1 MNHTSQKRILVVNTG
16 NLLKKFIF
24 KRLKELD
31 VEVVVLNSEKNWA
44 DSYVSDW
51 IIADTNDHSASLQ
64 AVEKYSTVKKIDGVL
79 TFWEDDVL
87 LTSKIATA
95 LGVVGIPYEV
105 AKIARNKLHFRR
117 FCEKEGLQ
125 VPKFFKFTDIES
137 LQEAK
142 ATLKFPVV
150 IKPTFGT
157 SSAFVTKVEKPE
169 QLDETIKY
177 IQSAMSTSVESAL
190 HEGLTIMVEEY
201 IDGDEVD
208 IDMLLQNGKL
218 KFWSITDNHASSEPF
233 FIETGDTFPSLLPDD
248 VEREL
253 VSMAEVM
260 LEKIGIQDGCI
271 HFEAKYSSNGP
282 MPIEINLRLGGGY
295 YYSFIKRAWGVDLIE
310 SAVKIA
316 LGEYIPMVVKPEN
329 PKKYFAADCFI
340 QKESG
345 IISSL
350 QFPKVF
356 APEDKVHDFVF
367 FKEVGDTVLTPPFS
381 FDYLGWICAYGDN
394 PHDAEE
400 NLEKAKAKVNFE
412 IVPFSE
418 LSQVGK
424 TVRKSPVSPAWLQS
438 TKDVDKKRLY
448 RVRLMPESSYKNLVI
463 GIACNQYG
471 QDDGSVEAELT
482 NVGKN
487 IQKALESKGYKTVFI
502 DFNDIPNSIK
512 LLMHGKIDFVFN
524 VSERLNN
531 SSLLEPHVAS
541 LLDIF
546 QIPYT
551 GSSPFT
557 LGLCLDKIRVK
568 KMLTYHEIPTAK
580 WDYVYSVHEQ
590 INSELQYPL
599 IVKPANTDN
608 SIGITQKSVVKNEQE
623 LYEQIKYV
631 TETLLR
637 PALVEEYL
645 DGDEYD
651 VSIFGSEPD
660 DIRVLPLS
668 RSIFKHTD
676 PNKWNIYSFES
687 KWKAEDTSYVEVQRP
702 PKNESKKLLSLISEI
717 ALDTY
722 NILGCHDYGR
732 VEVKLDK
739 NGNPHVLELNPNPS
753 INIKD
758 CVPSVA
764 KLTGLTY
771 EDFIEQ
777 ILLLAIKRYKGKVPY
792 HHLQPVA

>member
-1 MNHTSQKRILVVNTG
+1 MNQNSKRILVVNTG

-24 KRLKELD
+24 KRLKELS
-31 VEVVVLNSEKNWA
+31 VEIIVLNSEKNWA

-51 IIADTNDHSASLQ
+51 IIADTNDHI
-64 AVEKYSTVKKIDGVL
+64 AVLHAVKKYSQEKKLDGVI

-87 LTSKIATA
+87 LTSKIASM
-95 LGVVGIPYEV
+95 LGVIGIPLEV
-105 AKIARNKLHFRR
+105 AKIARNKLKFRK

-125 VPKFFKFTDIES
+125 VPKFFKFTDLES
-137 LQEAK
+137 LKNAK
-142 ATLKFPVV
+142 SKLQFPVV
-150 IKPTFGT
+150 VKPTFGT

-169 QLDETIKY
+169 QLEETIKY
-177 IQSAMSTSVESAL
+177 IKSAMSTSIESAL

-208 IDMLLQNGKL
+208 IDILLQNGKL

-233 FIETGDTFPSLLPDD
+233 FIETGDTFPSLLSDD
-248 VEREL
+248 AQEEL
-253 VSMAEVM
+253 VHMAEVM
-260 LEKIGIQDGCI
+260 LEKIGIQNGCV
-271 HFEAKYSSNGP
+271 HFEAKYSSAGP

-295 YYSFIKRAWGVDLIE
+295 YYSFIKKAWNVDLIE
-310 SAVKIA
+310 SSVKIA
-316 LGEYIPMVVKPEN
+316 LGEYIPMVTKPEN

-350 QFPKVF
+350 QFPKNF
-356 APEDKVHDFVF
+356 SAQDKVHDFVF

-381 FDYLGWICAYGDN
+381 FDYLGWICAYGVN
-394 PHDAEE
+394 PHDAQE
-400 NLEKAKAKVNFE
+400 NLQKAKAQVTYE
-412 IVPFSE
+412 IVPFSG

-424 TVRKSPVSPAWLQS
+424 TSRKSPSSPAWLDTS
-438 TKDVDKKRLY
+438 ISFNKKKLD
-448 RVRLMPESSYKNLVI
+448 RVHLMPESSYKKLVI
-463 GIACNQYG
+463 GIACNQYTRN
-471 QDDGSVEAELT
+471 DGSVEAELT
-482 NVGKN
+482 DVGKN
-487 IQKALESKGYKTVFI
+487 IQKALESKGYKTIFI
-502 DFNDIPNSIK
+502 DFNNIEASIK
-512 LLMHGKIDFVFN
+512 LLMHGKIDFIFN
-524 VSERLNN
+524 VAERLNN

-568 KMLTYHEIPTAK
+568 KLLTYHEIPTAK
-580 WDYVYSVHEQ
+580 WDYVYSAKEEVD
-590 INSELQYPL
+590 SELQYPL

-608 SIGITQKSVVKNEQE
+608 SIGITQKSVVKNSDE
-623 LYEQIKYV
+623 LLEQIKYV

-637 PALVEEYL
+637 PALIEEYL

-651 VSIFGSEPD
+651 VSIFGSELD

-668 RSIFKHTD
+668 RSIFKHSD
-676 PNKWNIYSFES
+676 PTKWNIYSFES
-687 KWKAEDTSYVEVQRP
+687 KWDAEDKSSVEVQRP
-702 PKNESKKLLSLISEI
+702 PKNVSKKLLSLISEI

-732 VEVKLDK
+732 VEIKLDK

-753 INIKD
+753 INIPD
-758 CVPSVA
+758 CLPSVA
-764 KLTGLTY
+764 KLTGMSY

-777 ILLLAIKRYKGKVPY
+777 ILLLAIKRYKDKLPY